1 MSTLSVTISET
12 ITINGKDRGSD
23 ISLDVEN
30 ITLFSIDF
38 LRVWLRFWSLVG
50 LQDRAKLA
58 ILDKKNYDGRPLE
71 PS

>member
-30 ITLFSIDF
+30 ITQVMHRIVSLPADGGSAATVVAQ
-38 LRVWLRFWSLVG
+38 LRKP
-50 LQDRAKLA
+50 Q
-58 ILDKKNYDGRPLE
+58 
-71 PS
+71 